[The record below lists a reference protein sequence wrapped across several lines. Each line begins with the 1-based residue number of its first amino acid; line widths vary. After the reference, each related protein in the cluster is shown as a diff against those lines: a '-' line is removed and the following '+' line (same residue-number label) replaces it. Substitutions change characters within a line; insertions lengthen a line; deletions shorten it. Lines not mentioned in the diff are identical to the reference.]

1 MNLDAL
7 SIELDRLCAKAEP
20 ALDEWLFISHTS
32 EYLRADG
39 TEAVQGA
46 ITNKLCYITKLLK
59 LSIQN

>member
-7 SIELDRLCAKAEP
+7 SIEKVVPLPELDRLCFKAEP

-32 EYLRADG
+32 EYLRAAG

-46 ITNKLCYITKLLK
+46 KANKLCT
-59 LSIQN
+59 